1 MKLLL
6 AVPNR
11 AYIVLPLQIIQAY
24 TKMVILA
31 KQISWSLCWQG
42 KIILLRN
49 QTSPYF
55 FLFHEMQI
63 QRVIS
68 VFLRCQVDVLCKT
81 DALFECD
88 EMKTMENRVI

>member
-31 KQISWSLCWQG
+31 KQIS
-42 KIILLRN
+42 
-49 QTSPYF
+49 
-55 FLFHEMQI
+55 
-63 QRVIS
+63 
-68 VFLRCQVDVLCKT
+68 
-81 DALFECD
+81 
-88 EMKTMENRVI
+88 